1 MQLNREVIA
10 ADGAPK
16 PFAGAPYNQA
26 IRAGNFVFCAGQVG
40 LDPETGALVE
50 GGIEA
55 QTRRVLDNVAAV
67 LAGAGLTPE
76 HVVKTTVFVTDLG
89 DFAAVNAIYAD
100 TSPRSAS
107 SLDRPG
113 RGAACRRG
121 RLRSRCLR
129 PTDACRL
136 PPRRIRGCGHAN

>member
-40 LDPETGALVE
+40 LDPETGALVA

-55 QTRRVLDNVAAV
+55 QTRRVLDNVVAV
-67 LAGAGLTPE
+67 LAGAGLTPA
-76 HVVKTTVFVTDLG
+76 HVVKTTVFVADLG
-89 DFAAVNAIYAD
+89 DFAAVNAVYAEYFTHD
-100 TSPRSAS
+100 PPARSTVQVAA
-107 SLDRPG
+107 LPA
-113 RGAACRRG
+113 GAAVEIEVIAA
-121 RLRSRCLR
+121 
-129 PTDACRL
+129 D
-136 PPRRIRGCGHAN
+136 

>member
-55 QTRRVLDNVAAV
+55 QTRRVLENVAAV

-76 HVVKTTVFVTDLG
+76 HVVKTTVFVADLG
-89 DFAAVNAIYAD
+89 DFAAVNAVYAEYFTHD
-100 TSPRSAS
+100 PPARSTVQVAA
-107 SLDRPG
+107 LPA
-113 RGAACRRG
+113 GAAVEIEVIAA
-121 RLRSRCLR
+121 
-129 PTDACRL
+129 D
-136 PPRRIRGCGHAN
+136 

>member
-26 IRAGNFVFCAGQVG
+26 IRAGNFVFCAGQIG

-55 QTRRVLDNVAAV
+55 QTRRVLENVVAV
-67 LAGAGLTPE
+67 LAGAGLTPA
-76 HVVKTTVFVTDLG
+76 HVVKTTVFVADLA
-89 DFAAVNAIYAD
+89 DFAAVNAIYAEYFTHD
-100 TSPRSAS
+100 PPARSTVQVAA
-107 SLDRPG
+107 LPA
-113 RGAACRRG
+113 GAAVEIEVVAA
-121 RLRSRCLR
+121 
-129 PTDACRL
+129 D
-136 PPRRIRGCGHAN
+136 

>member
-40 LDPETGALVE
+40 LDPDTGALVE

-55 QTRRVLDNVAAV
+55 QTRRVLDNVVAV
-67 LAGAGLTPE
+67 LAGAGLTPA
-76 HVVKTTVFVTDLG
+76 HVVKTTVFVADLG
-89 DFAAVNAIYAD
+89 DFAAVNAIYAEYFTHD
-100 TSPRSAS
+100 PPARSTVQVAA
-107 SLDRPG
+107 LPA
-113 RGAACRRG
+113 GAAVEIEVVAA
-121 RLRSRCLR
+121 
-129 PTDACRL
+129 D
-136 PPRRIRGCGHAN
+136 

>member
-26 IRAGNFVFCAGQVG
+26 IRAGNFVFCAGQIG

-55 QTRRVLDNVAAV
+55 QTRRVLDNVVAV
-67 LAGAGLTPE
+67 LAGAGLTPR
-76 HVVKTTVFVTDLG
+76 HVVKTTVFVADLA
-89 DFAAVNAIYAD
+89 DFAAVNAIYAEYFTHD
-100 TSPRSAS
+100 PPARSTVQVAA
-107 SLDRPG
+107 LPA
-113 RGAACRRG
+113 GAAVEIEVVAA
-121 RLRSRCLR
+121 
-129 PTDACRL
+129 D
-136 PPRRIRGCGHAN
+136 

>member
-26 IRAGNFVFCAGQVG
+26 IRAGNFVFCAGQIG

-55 QTRRVLDNVAAV
+55 QTRRVLENVVAV
-67 LAGAGLTPE
+67 LAGAGLTPQ
-76 HVVKTTVFVTDLG
+76 HVVKTTVFVADLA
-89 DFAAVNAIYAD
+89 DFVAVNAVYAEYFTQD
-100 TSPRSAS
+100 PPARSTVQVAA
-107 SLDRPG
+107 LPA
-113 RGAACRRG
+113 GAAVEIEVVAA
-121 RLRSRCLR
+121 
-129 PTDACRL
+129 D
-136 PPRRIRGCGHAN
+136 